1 MPLQKYQCVTCKYKF
16 EKLVRANN
24 VKIECP
30 ECSAKQ
36 VKQLMPSS
44 YSPFSEMEK
53 RSALNKIAKT
63 QGVGREVEKTWDP
76 KKHQEHY

>member
-1 MPLQKYQCVTCKYKF
+1 
-16 EKLVRANN
+16 
-24 VKIECP
+24 
-30 ECSAKQ
+30 
-36 VKQLMPSS
+36 MPSS